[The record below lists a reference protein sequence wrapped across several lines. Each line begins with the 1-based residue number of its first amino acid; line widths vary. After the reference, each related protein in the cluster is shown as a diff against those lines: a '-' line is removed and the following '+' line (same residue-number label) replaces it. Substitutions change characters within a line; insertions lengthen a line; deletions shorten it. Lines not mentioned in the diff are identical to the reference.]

1 MSKKFRIIR
10 QIGWIAFECRKNSAL
25 DKMAL
30 KIRNLY
36 DNNPRVMNFFE
47 FLIEFFRHQILLSKF
62 FCRRFY
68 SRKNYVQKC
77 RNNSVVEIWGKKPL
91 SKKFRRNSYVFPKEF
106 PVIPSCS
113 RDCQCLHFSFH
124 NKEGIVQ
131 SSCYYLQIIKGVQV
145 LLALLF

>member
-10 QIGWIAFECRKNSAL
+10 QIGWIAFECLKNSAL

-68 SRKNYVQKC
+68 SRKNYVQELFPFISM
-77 RNNSVVEIWGKKPL
+77 RLPQYIEYVVVGIVVGYAWQHCPKSASHLDHIRP
-91 SKKFRRNSYVFPKEF
+91 SKKRIFWS
-106 PVIPSCS
+106 
-113 RDCQCLHFSFH
+113 FSSMPGLKLSVNTIFLLLITFCH
-124 NKEGIVQ
+124 N
-131 SSCYYLQIIKGVQV
+131 
-145 LLALLF
+145 